1 MAIIRRLLQ
10 VLLLFSQL
18 DEGQSGPSCSPHDW
32 PMETFSQFGDIL
44 IGAIFVIHSGFVFQI
59 PTFQEKPKPVSCTGF
74 HIRYYREVLGLMFAV
89 DEINNSPELLPN
101 ITLGFSLLDSCMS
114 ELRAVGGVLSLLSGL
129 GNPFPGYDCHN
140 PSVMVGII
148 GEHFSA
154 LSLPIAQ
161 VLGVLH
167 YPQISHGATLA
178 ALSNKIQF
186 PSFFRTMPSNLF
198 QNIALPELIGRFSWT
213 WVGMLVV
220 DNDAGQQGAQV
231 IRAGIERNGG
241 CIAFLEKIHLSY
253 STRQIRRVVDVI
265 KGSSI
270 NVIILHSPEVHVTAL
285 LDAMFDDGLTG
296 KTFIS
301 SASFIITP
309 GLFSKKAWK
318 VLNGTIGL
326 VPGSAHMPRFEEF
339 LLNLHPNAS
348 SMYPFIRLFWEK
360 AFSCHWPDGD
370 AEGSVAPIIKEHVTC
385 SGKEEL
391 GGEIAQLFET
401 NDLSLTYHAYLAVYA
416 YAHALHSLLG
426 CPTVS
431 EGYFSHGVCADIN
444 DAQPW
449 KHMFDDGLTGKTFI
463 SSASFIITPG
473 LFSKKAWKVLNGT
486 IGLVP
491 GSAHMPR
498 FEEFLLNLHP
508 NASSMYPF
516 IRLFWE
522 KAFSCHWPD
531 GDAEGSVA
539 PIIKEHVTC
548 SGKEELGGEI
558 AQLFETNDLSL
569 TYHAYLAVY
578 AYAHALHSLLGC
590 PTVSEGYFSHG
601 VCADINDAQPWKVP
615 VSVCSNSCRPG
626 YRKAPLQGRPI
637 CCYDCVPCSE
647 GEMTNHTDA
656 DECTRCPSDQ
666 WTNEERDRC
675 VPKVIEF
682 LSYNEPLGIILVIM
696 VAIFTVLTLCILI
709 IFIKDQ
715 DTPIIKATNRELSF
729 ILLVSLVLCFLCC
742 LVFIGQPSKFSCL
755 LRQTFFS
762 VAFSISISSVL
773 AKTIMVFL
781 AFKATRLN
789 SPLRKWLGP
798 TIPRNVVALCLV
810 VQMCICSLWL
820 HRSPPFP
827 TLNTQNYKITFE
839 CNEGQKVFF
848 YMSLGFMGFLAMVS
862 FLVAFLARNLPGSF
876 NEAKLISFSM
886 LVFCCVWISFI
897 PAYLSTSGKYT
908 VAVQIFAILASSAG
922 LLSCI
927 FLPKCYIILLRP
939 ERNHREFLSGSK
951 MRRTPG

>member
-1 MAIIRRLLQ
+1 MAMKRTLLQ
-10 VLLLFSQL
+10 VFLLLSWL
-18 DEGQSGPSCSPHDW
+18 DEGQSGPRCSPQDW
-32 PMETFSQFGDIL
+32 LMETFSQFGDIL
-44 IGAIFVIHSGFVFQI
+44 IGAIFVIHSGFIFH
-59 PTFQEKPKPVSCTGF
+59 PPNFQEAPKPISCTGF
-74 HIRYYREVLGLMFAV
+74 HIRYYRDVLGLMLAV
-89 DEINNSPELLPN
+89 DEINDSPELLPN

-114 ELRAVGGVLSLLSGL
+114 ELQAVGGVLSLLSGL
-129 GNPFPGYDCHN
+129 GNPFPGYDCHTS
-140 PSVMVGII
+140 SVMVGIV
-148 GEHFSA
+148 GDQLSA
-154 LSLPIAQ
+154 LSIPIARI
-161 VLGVLH
+161 LGALH

-198 QNIALPELIGRFSWT
+198 QNIALIQLIGRFSWT

-241 CIAFLEKIHLSY
+241 CIAFQEKIHLSY

-326 VPGSAHMPRFEEF
+326 VPGSAHMPGFEEF

-401 NDLSLTYHAYLAVYA
+401 NDLTLTYHAYLAVYA

-426 CPTVS
+426 CPTIS
-431 EGYFSHGVCADIN
+431 EGYFSHAVCADIN
-444 DAQPW
+444 EAQPR
-449 KHMFDDGLTGKTFI
+449 
-463 SSASFIITPG
+463 
-473 LFSKKAWKVLNGT
+473 KVLGRIDPEARLGEK
-486 IGLVP
+486 IGLNI
-491 GSAHMPR
+491 SAILWNHH
-498 FEEFLLNLHP
+498 F
-508 NASSMYPF
+508 
-516 IRLFWE
+516 
-522 KAFSCHWPD
+522 
-531 GDAEGSVA
+531 V
-539 PIIKEHVTC
+539 
-548 SGKEELGGEI
+548 
-558 AQLFETNDLSL
+558 Q
-569 TYHAYLAVY
+569 
-578 AYAHALHSLLGC
+578 
-590 PTVSEGYFSHG
+590 
-601 VCADINDAQPWKVP
+601 VP

-647 GEMTNHTDA
+647 GEMSNRTGA
-656 DECTRCPSDQ
+656 AECARCPSDQ
-666 WTNEERDRC
+666 WSNEERDRC
-675 VPKVIEF
+675 VLKVIEF
-682 LSYNEPLGIILVIM
+682 LSYNEPLGIVLVIM
-696 VAIFTVLTLCILI
+696 VFMLSVLTVCILI
-709 IFIKDQ
+709 IFIKYQ
-715 DTPIIKATNRELSF
+715 DTPIIKATNRELSY

-773 AKTIMVFL
+773 AKTIMVIL
-781 AFKATRLN
+781 AFKATRMN

-798 TIPRNVVALCLV
+798 AIPRNVVALCLV

-848 YMSLGFMGFLAMVS
+848 YMSLGFMGSLAMVS

-876 NEAKLISFSM
+876 NEAKLITFSM

-897 PAYLSTSGKYT
+897 KAYLSTSGKYT

-939 ERNHREFLSGSK
+939 ERNHREFLSGS
-951 MRRTPG
+951 RRRMDLVK